1 MIKSN
6 LKYANFEWMEEAQ
19 RLEITNENGTTTSI
33 PRRYLLSLARICL
46 RILAHYFVPGIIS
59 IKKRD
64 AKRES
69 NTENRESLLDQVI

>member
-33 PRRYLLSLARICL
+33 PRKYLLSLVRICL
-46 RILAHYFVPGIIS
+46 RVLSHYFVPGLNS
-59 IKKRD
+59 LKKR
-64 AKRES
+64 ALTKE
-69 NTENRESLLDQVI
+69 E